1 MRLTTEPRTI
11 WVVCLATAVVLAAAC
26 GSDDGGR
33 ALDGA
38 GPGYGIGGTNGA
50 GATDNGA
57 DPGGYAGALGE
68 LPDEEKDLSAF
79 RAPVVTG
86 QHLWF
91 VNPDSNRVALIE
103 ATTLEVQVLNGG
115 FRPTYVGA
123 VPADGVNSALVINAG
138 SSDATWFRVKD
149 GKITTRTIALHR
161 GANRW
166 AVSPSG
172 RWAVAWSAEE
182 PGVPLDPTE
191 GLQDITVVDL
201 KTDPPAT
208 QRLAV
213 GYRPSALSYSVG
225 EESLVVVAEPGI
237 SVIDLRA
244 EVPETVRWIQL
255 GSGTGRGVTVT
266 PSGEFALVRRSGQP
280 TVEILPLDGA
290 PTATVELDG
299 PVTDLELDASGS
311 RAVAVVREKRQ
322 IAVFDVVDTYVDPA
336 LFDELTVPDEVF
348 GSVALSPDGE
358 LATLYTT
365 AVDSGRLVL
374 VDLRDGDDYLSFR
387 VVDVKAPVRSVRST
401 PDGDHAIALMGPAAG
416 STNPG
421 SFALVAVRTARFP
434 RIESTQAPVHQVAVD
449 SAQAL
454 VTTRDSQ
461 SGIFESYLIQM
472 PGGSIE
478 RVRLSSPPTAVG
490 VLAEQGLGYVSQS
503 HPEGRVSILNFAS
516 GQVRTL
522 TGFELASKVVE

>member
-1 MRLTTEPRTI
+1 MG
-11 WVVCLATAVVLAAAC
+11 CLGAALALAVAC
-26 GSDDGGR
+26 GSDESTMARDGGSGS
-33 ALDGA
+33 GA
-38 GPGYGIGGTNGA
+38 GGTGA
-50 GATDNGA
+50 GASGSE
-57 DPGGYAGALGE
+57 DPGPGAAGALGG
-68 LPDEEKDLSAF
+68 LPDEDKDLSAF

-103 ATTLEVQVLNGG
+103 ATNLEVQVLSGG

-123 VPADGVNSALVINAG
+123 VPADGVNSALVINTG
-138 SSDATWFRVKD
+138 SSDATWFRVD
-149 GKITTRTIALHR
+149 NGQVTSRTIALHR

-166 AVSPSG
+166 TVSASG

-182 PGVPLDPTE
+182 AGVPLDPTE
-191 GLQDITVVDL
+191 GLQDITIVDL

-213 GYRPSALSYSVG
+213 GYRPSALSYAAG
-225 EESLVVVAEPGI
+225 EEALIVVAEPGI
-237 SVIDLRA
+237 SVIDLRG

-255 GSGTGRGVTVT
+255 GSGTGRGVNVT
-266 PSGEFALVRRSGQP
+266 PSGEFALVRRSGEP

-290 PTATVELDG
+290 PTATVTLDG
-299 PVTDLELDASGS
+299 PVTDLELDAAGS
-311 RAVAVVREKRQ
+311 RAVAVVREQRQ
-322 IAVFDVVDTYVDPA
+322 IAVFDVVGAYADPSQ
-336 LFDELTVPDEVF
+336 FDELTVPGELF

-374 VDLRDGDDYLSFR
+374 VDLRAGANYLSHR

-401 PDGDHAIALMGPAAG
+401 PDGDHAIALMAPAED

-421 SFALVAVRTARFP
+421 SFALVSVRSPRFP
-434 RIESTQAPVHQVAVD
+434 RIEATQAPVHQVAVD
-449 SAQAL
+449 SAHAL
-454 VTTRDSQ
+454 VTTRDAEQ
-461 SGIFESYLIQM
+461 GVYESYMIQM

-490 VLAEQGLGYVSQS
+490 VLAELGLGYVAQS
-503 HPEGRVSILNFAS
+503 HPEGRVSVLNFAS